1 LATSVACL
9 IKYAFKAKQNHEDP
23 FICSQSYILSLGL
36 NKEITGTKSF
46 FLFYD
51 HMKARAWSDAKE
63 CDNFEFGETE
73 NDWIKV
79 LQKLSLVFM
88 ILEVWS
94 TVFALKPFLS
104 YKPKS
109 IIGGASCENIQ
120 IWSLSKI
127 LDWFSVQVPS
137 KHFRFHCTWQVHH
150 YSPSD
155 HGLDMNRPT
164 IFIFLYPT
172 CFEWELPSNKN
183 S

>member
-1 LATSVACL
+1 MVKSIAEKSSLSISVACL
-9 IKYAFKAKQNHEDP
+9 IKYVFKEKQNHEDR

-46 FLFYD
+46 FLSTITW
-51 HMKARAWSDAKE
+51 RLCAWFNATE
-63 CDNFEFGETE
+63 CDDFEFGEVE

-109 IIGGASCENIQ
+109 IIGGASCKNT
-120 IWSLSKI
+120 
-127 LDWFSVQVPS
+127 QV
-137 KHFRFHCTWQVHH
+137 
-150 YSPSD
+150 
-155 HGLDMNRPT
+155 
-164 IFIFLYPT
+164 
-172 CFEWELPSNKN
+172 
-183 S
+183 